1 MNHSTNNRPMNN
13 IIYNRLLHGRMSFLE
28 VCLLLMLPFLLLTSC
43 ETEINNTIGEL
54 RLENNT
60 GQNIV
65 VESNLIDDPTN
76 FPGHVHLIEDT
87 EHTYISRSVEFMGVL
102 DEVPLEQWGNGMS
115 FAWIRVYTYDSV
127 GTRVLRKEW
136 TYKDRESEGRSPFNR
151 DYLQMI
157 KIDVQI
163 GNIEYK
169 DLEYTFTILPKDIE

>member
-1 MNHSTNNRPMNN
+1 MN
-13 IIYNRLLHGRMSFLE
+13 IFDNRLLHGRMPFFDVS
-28 VCLLLMLPFLLLTSC
+28 LLLMLPFLLLTSC

-54 RLENNT
+54 RLENST
-60 GQNIV
+60 GQRIV
-65 VESNLIDDPTN
+65 IESNLIDDSID
-76 FPGHVHLIEDT
+76 FPGHAWLLDDGLGM
-87 EHTYISRSVEFMGVL
+87 YLSRSISFTGVL

-169 DLEYTFTILPKDIE
+169 DLEYTFTILPEDVAGEEN